1 MSVEPADTALC
12 FRLEGVAADM
22 WRCVLEHGTLEGAVA
37 ALLEY
42 YEVDPATL
50 RLDLAA
56 FVAELENNGLLIY
69 R

>member
-1 MSVEPADTALC
+1 
-12 FRLEGVAADM
+12 M